1 MSTSQTHV
9 LLVCGPAG
17 VGKSTLGYEI
27 VTQLR
32 EAGVAHV
39 LLDSDELDR
48 VWPLSRSDQDALNQ
62 ANLAAFWATASALG
76 HDHLILVGGFLDPD
90 AERIWIDPA
99 IPDAKV
105 PPRTMPEP
113 EIGHFAEGTAL
124 DQVLLGLARRCKR
137 FGKSRRQGRFGFV
150 ARHRPRFWLDGLVMG
165 WLGEQSVANPSYP
178 SNATR

>member
-9 LLVCGPAG
+9 LLVSGPAG

-27 VTQLR
+27 ATQLR

-62 ANLAAFWATASALG
+62 ANLAAFWANASALG

-105 PPRTMPEP
+105 TRIVLDATDDELERRVRIR
-113 EIGHFAEGTAL
+113 EIGSGAEGQLTRTLTQAREFRRRNAESP
-124 DQVLLGLARRCKR
+124 DLLTTNGVDVRDLARR
-137 FGKSRRQGRFGFV
+137 V
-150 ARHRPRFWLDGLVMG
+150 IHVVG
-165 WLGEQSVANPSYP
+165 WA
-178 SNATR
+178 